1 MKKKLIK
8 SLKILKAIYTSQT
21 LMNSV
26 SFSMRCL
33 LSTMGTSLIVEMYSL
48 VNFDKIYD
56 ITAICTVIYA
66 LLLCVILVSEILI
79 RTFKRCGI
87 DVIFLLINYWL
98 NKLWL
103 SFNLP
108 KENLLSVN
116 ALTLLAVLIGVY
128 FCYMITSLYIREPLE
143 LSEEKN
149 EISGRI
155 A

>member
-1 MKKKLIK
+1 
-8 SLKILKAIYTSQT
+8 
-21 LMNSV
+21 MNSV

-155 A
+155 ACQKGN